1 MNLSENP
8 GSKLIMLL
16 AIFAACV
23 FLNLSSRALVY
34 GKYKLYNDRDIAD
47 WSMDGGDSLGDIK
60 IEWNANFEAK
70 TVFVEL
76 NPLGRI
82 KIGGKFFL
90 YTLMSVVVA
99 YFGKS
104 WGYTGKTSA
113 WERIVYL
120 GRQVVTGRAVG
131 EVVKELK
138 EFATKT
144 MKMIVKPFQ
153 NG

>member
-104 WGYTGKTSA
+104 WGYT
-113 WERIVYL
+113 VYL